1 MPSSKPSHHLSS
13 IGEVGLLAL
22 VVFGFYTQKMDI
34 NRSVIRSEVRQALEE
49 YLQSSSSSSPSADA
63 RETPRM
69 EGNLR
74 MESHVYII
82 QFSTSLQQA
91 YPEYVTG
98 SNSSFYHSQLP
109 QKTIGG

>member
-1 MPSSKPSHHLSS
+1 M
-13 IGEVGLLAL
+13 A
-22 VVFGFYTQKMDI
+22 I
-34 NRSVIRSEVRQALEE
+34 NRSVIRFEVRQAREE
-49 YLQSSSSSSPSADA
+49 YLQSSSSSSSSPSADA

-74 MESHVYII
+74 LESHVYII

>member
-1 MPSSKPSHHLSS
+1 
-13 IGEVGLLAL
+13 
-22 VVFGFYTQKMDI
+22 MDM
-34 NRSVIRSEVRQALEE
+34 NRSVIRSEVRQALEG
-49 YLQSSSSSSPSADA
+49 YLQSSSSSSPSANA
-63 RETPRM
+63 RETPWM

-74 MESHVYII
+74 LESYVYITELKI
-82 QFSTSLQQA
+82 QRQA